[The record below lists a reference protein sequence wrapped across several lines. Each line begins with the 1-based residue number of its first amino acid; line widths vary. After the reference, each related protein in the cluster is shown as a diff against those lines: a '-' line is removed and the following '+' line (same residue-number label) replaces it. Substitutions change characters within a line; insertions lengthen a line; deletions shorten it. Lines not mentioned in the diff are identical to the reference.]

1 MSLIMSRDET
11 QVRSNISVC
20 TQGCQKGHASAPYM
34 CMRGEWATKCTNA
47 ACALAVLL
55 MVSNAVSTC
64 SPSCLLS
71 FGPSDGGH
79 VRLSVSLCL
88 GGDTRS
94 PARLRTPLW
103 LLVRKVAA
111 AHVARMGD
119 PCISKKSLNFENSGE
134 LWSSQ
139 SSKIFC

>member
-1 MSLIMSRDET
+1 
-11 QVRSNISVC
+11 
-20 TQGCQKGHASAPYM
+20 M
-34 CMRGEWATKCTNA
+34 CMGGEWATKCTNA

-119 PCISKKSLNFENSGE
+119 PCISKKSLNFENSRVLKVQRFFADVGSLPDLVAHFVE
-134 LWSSQ
+134 GQ
-139 SSKIFC
+139 GDPPQTMVQEHMHKD